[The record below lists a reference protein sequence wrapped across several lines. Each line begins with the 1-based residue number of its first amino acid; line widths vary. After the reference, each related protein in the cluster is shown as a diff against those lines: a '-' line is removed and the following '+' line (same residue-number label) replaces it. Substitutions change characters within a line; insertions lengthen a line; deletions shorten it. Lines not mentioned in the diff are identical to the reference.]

1 VYCTIQN
8 EYCYVC
14 LIADDRSAKGHD
26 NFAGVWQ
33 NNQTML
39 LETLKS
45 EALRRGLLKPEEEID
60 IRRAFFLVRDMPYT
74 RASSR
79 DSETIIHEW
88 RGTCSG
94 KHYLLKKL
102 FAELGYKSRL
112 IACTTVNH
120 IDPKSVSG
128 KLRKLLDQSNGRFVD
143 VHNYLILEL
152 PDGEMIVD
160 ATWPLATREMGLV
173 VNEDFVLGVDHQIA
187 TNPIKTWVVPE
198 EGDSQEFKNMILKES
213 FTPEEL
219 AHRDEF
225 IKTLGVVTNS
235 PWTKILIWLQKL
247 VKGFSKS
254 KNE

>member
-1 VYCTIQN
+1 
-8 EYCYVC
+8 
-14 LIADDRSAKGHD
+14 
-26 NFAGVWQ
+26 
-33 NNQTML
+33 ML

-45 EALRRGLLKPEEEID
+45 EAIQRGLLKPDEEID
-60 IRRAFFLVRDMPYT
+60 IRKAFFLVRDMPYT

-102 FAELGYKSRL
+102 FAELGYQSKL

-128 KLRKLLDQSNGRFVD
+128 KLRKLLEQSDGRFVD
-143 VHNYLILEL
+143 VHNYLILAL
-152 PDGEMIVD
+152 PDGGEMIVD
-160 ATWPLATREMGLV
+160 ATWPLATKEMGLV
-173 VNEDFVLGVDHQIA
+173 VNENFVLGVNHQIA
-187 TNPIKTWVVPE
+187 SKPIKTWVVPE

-213 FTPEEL
+213 FTPEEM

-235 PWTKILIWLQKL
+235 RWLRILLWLEKL
-247 VKGFSKS
+247 VKGSSGK
-254 KNE
+254 

>member
-1 VYCTIQN
+1 V
-8 EYCYVC
+8 
-14 LIADDRSAKGHD
+14 
-26 NFAGVWQ
+26 
-33 NNQTML
+33 L

-45 EALRRGLLKPEEEID
+45 EAIQRGLLKPEEEID
-60 IRRAFFLVRDMPYT
+60 IKKAFFLVRDMPYT

-94 KHYLLKKL
+94 KHYLLKRL
-102 FAELGYKSRL
+102 FAELGYQSRL

-128 KLRKLLDQSNGRFVD
+128 KLRKLLEQSNGRFVD

-152 PDGEMIVD
+152 PEGEMIVD
-160 ATWPLATREMGLV
+160 ATWPLATKEMGLV
-173 VNEDFVLGVDHQIA
+173 VNEDFVLGVNHQIA
-187 TNPIKTWVVPE
+187 TKPLKTWVVPE
-198 EGDSQEFKNMILKES
+198 VGDSQDFKNKILQES

-225 IKTLGVVTNS
+225 IKTLSVVTNS
-235 PWTKILIWLQKL
+235 RWIKFQVWLEML
-247 VKGFSKS
+247 VKGSSGTK
-254 KNE
+254 K

>member
-1 VYCTIQN
+1 
-8 EYCYVC
+8 
-14 LIADDRSAKGHD
+14 
-26 NFAGVWQ
+26 
-33 NNQTML
+33 ML

-45 EALRRGLLKPEEEID
+45 EAIQRGLLKPEEDID
-60 IRRAFFLVRDMPYT
+60 LKRAFFLVRDMPYT

-120 IDPKSVSG
+120 IDPKSVTG
-128 KLRKLLDQSNGRFVD
+128 KLRKLLERSNGRFVD

-160 ATWPLATREMGLV
+160 ATWPLATKGMGTV
-173 VNEDFVLGVDHQIA
+173 VNEDFFLGVNHQIA
-187 TNPIKTWVVPE
+187 CKPIKEWVVPE
-198 EGDSQEFKNMILKES
+198 DGDSQEFKNMILRES

-225 IKTLGVVTNS
+225 IKELGVVTNS
-235 PWTKILIWLQKL
+235 RWIKFLVWLKKL
-247 VKGFSKS
+247 AGGSS
-254 KNE
+254 GKN